1 LIQHHGL
8 RILVSSG
15 IKPMD
20 EPDAGRVVVCRVGSQ
35 RFALPVAAVREIV
48 AKPAVSR
55 MPGAAEAVS
64 GLANVHGT
72 LVTTI
77 SAPRLLGEPSG
88 GESEWLVVLTLGGGR
103 VGLEVDDV
111 EDVEVGMHPD
121 CRPFDVDALIR
132 PLLSQPT

>member
-1 LIQHHGL
+1 
-8 RILVSSG
+8 
-15 IKPMD
+15 MD

-48 AKPAVSR
+48 AKPPVSR
-55 MPGAAEAVS
+55 VPGVAEAVS

-72 LVTTI
+72 LVTTV
-77 SAPRLLGEPSG
+77 SAPRLLGEPPG
-88 GESEWLVVLTLGGGR
+88 AESEWLVVLTLGDGR

-111 EDVEVGMHPD
+111 EDVEAGMQPD